1 MGMQLLETQHWETQ
15 YSLSLDLYEMSA
27 SVSCML
33 GDITK
38 MSTCLG
44 EISSHARTF
53 ADSLKASSLLAKL
66 LASSSK
72 FEEAR
77 SNCLIILSNLG
88 EAFPSDVG
96 FPLVLNELSL
106 IETLLRNIT
115 RNQIK
120 QLPPMTDRNKLN
132 AMKFLNMLCMYSGIS
147 KPMLLPLFSCRM
159 VRLTMDYGFCGDSIV
174 GLATAGLSVVSI
186 YLRVIYIFHVVL
198 KLTFS
203 FSSLLLFSL
212 YSSISPMIFN
222 LLPA

>member
-1 MGMQLLETQHWETQ
+1 MQLLETQHWETQ
-15 YSLSLDLYEMSA
+15 YSLSLDLFEMSA
-27 SVSCML
+27 SVSCMH

-38 MSTCLG
+38 MSTCLD

-53 ADSLKASSLLAKL
+53 YDSLKASSLLVKL

-88 EAFPSDVG
+88 EVFPSDVSL
-96 FPLVLNELSL
+96 PLVLNELSL
-106 IETLLRNIT
+106 IQTVLRNIT
-115 RNQIK
+115 SNQIK
-120 QLPPMTDRNKLN
+120 LLAPMTDRNKLN
-132 AMKFLNMLCMYSGIS
+132 AMKFLNMLCMYSNIS
-147 KPMLLPLFSCRM
+147 KPMLLPLLSCRM
-159 VRLTMDYGFCGDSIV
+159 VRLTMEYGFCDDSIV

-186 YLRVIYIFHVVL
+186 YLRVISIFHVVL